1 MKVAM
6 SFFQLRVLP
15 VLLVVFASACTRETK
30 PPPPPSA
37 EEGMKELAGIYRYIE
52 YSKLPLP
59 RKPEDFS
66 DYVDSMPS
74 AFERIKQGD
83 YVVAWGAGRSTASG
97 AAEQILVY
105 EKKAPTEGGAVLL
118 RDGTVKQMTAAEF
131 NAAPKAK

>member
-1 MKVAM
+1 MVG
-6 SFFQLRVLP
+6 V
-15 VLLVVFASACTRETK
+15 
-30 PPPPPSA
+30 
-37 EEGMKELAGIYRYIE
+37 YRYIE

-66 DYVDSMPS
+66 DYVDSMPI

-83 YVVAWGAGRSTASG
+83 YVVAWGVGRSTAPG

-118 RDGTVKQMTAAEF
+118 RDGTVKQTTAAEF
-131 NAAPKAK
+131 NAAKAK

>member
-1 MKVAM
+1 M
-6 SFFQLRVLP
+6 SVFRLRIGLVG
-15 VLLVVFASACTRETK
+15 LLVFLSACASEPK

-37 EEGMKELAGIYRYIE
+37 EEGLKEMVGVYRYIE

-66 DYVDSMPS
+66 DYWDSMPS

-83 YVVAWGAGRSTASG
+83 YVVAWGVGRSTAPG
-97 AAEQILVY
+97 AAEQILIY
-105 EKKAPTEGGAVLL
+105 EKKAPAEGGAVLL
-118 RDGTVKQMTAAEF
+118 RDGTVKQMATAEF